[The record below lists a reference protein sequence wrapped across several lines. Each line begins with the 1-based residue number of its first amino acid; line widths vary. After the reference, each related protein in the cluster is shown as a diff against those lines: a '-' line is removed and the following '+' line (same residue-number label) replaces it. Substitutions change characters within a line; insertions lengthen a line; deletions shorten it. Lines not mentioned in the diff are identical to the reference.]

1 MKHNDVGRRRFLQAS
16 AALAAGTSLGVLGPW
31 ADALAATASMKVL
44 TPAEVSTILVVARR
58 TYPHDRLADKY
69 YMGVVSALDEKA
81 AADGETAKVLSH
93 GVAQINTVLGKPFK
107 DANAEQ
113 QLAVLKDMQTD
124 GFFQA
129 VRGTSITALYNNKEV
144 WPLFGYEGSSYEHG
158 GYLHRGFNDLS
169 WLPDPPESA
178 SPKPE

>member
-1 MKHNDVGRRRFLQAS
+1 MKQKDVGRRRFLQAS
-16 AALAAGTSLGVLGPW
+16 AAVAAGTSLGVLGPW

-44 TPAEVSTILVVARR
+44 GAKEVATILVVARR
-58 TYPHDRLADKY
+58 TYPHDRLADTY
-69 YMGVVSALDEKA
+69 YMGVVAALDEKA
-81 AADGETAKVLSH
+81 AADGETAKLLSH
-93 GVAQINTVLGKPFK
+93 GVAKLDTVLGKPFK
-107 DANAEQ
+107 DATAEQ

-144 WPLFGYEGSSYEHG
+144 WPLFGYEGSSYEYG

-169 WLPDPPESA
+169 WLPNPPETA

>member
-1 MKHNDVGRRRFLQAS
+1 MKQGDVGRRRFLQAS
-16 AALAAGTSLGVLGPW
+16 AAVAAGTSLGVLGPW
-31 ADALAATASMKVL
+31 ADALAAAGSMKVL
-44 TPAEVSTILVVARR
+44 SANEVATILVVARR
-58 TYPHDRLADKY
+58 TYPHDRLADTY

-81 AADGETAKVLSH
+81 AADGETEKMLSD
-93 GVAQINTVLGKPFK
+93 GVARINKALSTPFK
-107 DANAEQ
+107 DASAEQ
-113 QLAVLKDMQTD
+113 QLAVLKGMQTD
-124 GFFQA
+124 AFFQA

-144 WPLFGYEGSSYEHG
+144 WPLFGYEGSSFEHG

>member
-1 MKHNDVGRRRFLQAS
+1 MKQPDVDRRLFLRGS
-16 AALAAGTSLGVLGPW
+16 AAIAAGASLGLLGPW
-31 ADALAATASMKVL
+31 ADALAATADMKVL
-44 TPAEVSTILVVARR
+44 NKTEVAAILAVARR
-58 TYPHDRLADKY
+58 TYPHEQLADKF
-69 YMGVVSALDEKA
+69 YMGVVTALDDKA
-81 AADGETAKVLSH
+81 SGDADAAKMLSD
-93 GVAQINTVLGKPFK
+93 GVAKIDKALGKPFK
-107 DANAEQ
+107 DASADQ
-113 QLAVLKDMQTD
+113 QLTLLKGMTGD

-129 VRGTSITALYNNKEV
+129 VRGTSITALYNNKEL